1 MSTPTIEDYHE
12 KLGDAV
18 ARELTLLLFLQR
30 FHMADPT
37 RTGQIA
43 RLQDEA
49 AAILTSAID
58 RGAPLA

>member
-1 MSTPTIEDYHE
+1 MSAPTIEDYHE

-18 ARELTLLLFLQR
+18 AREVALLLFLQR
-30 FHMADPT
+30 FHMADPAKKA
-37 RTGQIA
+37 QIA

-58 RGAPLA
+58 RGAPI